1 MTNNEEISKETL
13 TVLLLKTREKLT
25 TAVFQIIELEAELD
39 ATRAALKRAE
49 EVSPKDN
56 K

>member
-1 MTNNEEISKETL
+1 MTNNEEVSKETL
-13 TVLLLKTREKLT
+13 TVLLIKTREKLT

-39 ATRAALKRAE
+39 ATRAALKKAE
-49 EVSPKDN
+49 QVSSKDS